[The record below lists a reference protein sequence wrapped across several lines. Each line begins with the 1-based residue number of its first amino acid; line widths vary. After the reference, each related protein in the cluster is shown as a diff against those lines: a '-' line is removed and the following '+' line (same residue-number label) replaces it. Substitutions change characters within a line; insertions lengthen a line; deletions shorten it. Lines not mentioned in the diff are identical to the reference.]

1 MKKIKGKIESL
12 NYEFDDIESPID
24 FELLVE
30 LKEARILPIKYKDK
44 NYLGLFNELQKEVIV
59 FDSTQIN

>member
-12 NYEFDDIESPID
+12 NYEFDNIELPVD

-44 NYLGLFNELQKEVIV
+44 NYLGLFNDLQKEVIV
-59 FDSTQIN
+59 FDSTQTN

>member
-12 NYEFDDIESPID
+12 NFEFDDIELPID
-24 FELLVE
+24 FELLIE

-44 NYLGLFNELQKEVIV
+44 NYLGLFNDLQKEVIV
-59 FDSTQIN
+59 FDSKEID